1 MIDDDQIYVVV
12 DIEADGPVPGL
23 YSMLSIGAVA
33 TTKDEEVSSFY
44 AKLQPIAGANQFLK
58 TMEWWDSQPE
68 AWQEVIRDAK
78 PAEQAIK
85 DFYGWLNHLDRKPV
99 FVAHPVGY
107 DYAFVSWY
115 LWKYVQVNPFADE
128 RGASITLDLSS
139 FIAGKYSRTL
149 LCSFRS
155 ELPDWMKV
163 GMPEHTHNALD
174 DARGFGVI
182 LRNILQKTSY

>member
-1 MIDDDQIYVVV
+1 MIDDDQIYIVV
-12 DIEADGPVPGL
+12 DIEADGPVPGP
-23 YSMLSIGAVA
+23 YSMLSLGAVA

-44 AKLQPIAGANQFLK
+44 AKLQPIAGADQHPK
-58 TMEWWDSQPE
+58 TMEWWESQSE
-68 AWQEVIRDAK
+68 AWQEVTKDAK
-78 PAEQAIK
+78 PAEQAMK
-85 DFYGWLNHLDRKPV
+85 DFHEWLNQLGGKPV

-115 LWKYVQVNPFADE
+115 LWKFIQTNPFADE

-139 FIAGKYSRTL
+139 FIAGKYDRTIL
-149 LCSFRS
+149 KSFRGK
-155 ELPDWMKV
+155 LPDWMKA

-182 LRNILQKTSY
+182 LRNILH